1 MALFI
6 RQDENRSELQKKL
19 ARELQESALERD
31 KKREKELMDA
41 PDGVEDS
48 RYIEGMKKTTALSWA
63 WLAIIVIFLGIIIW
77 LTVLSATR

>member
-63 WLAIIVIFLGIIIW
+63 WLTIIVIFLGIIIW